1 MKKGYFAAYLGG
13 AATMGIVL
21 ANVGKMAKKYGQ
33 PIKQKKGLSVEKLVI
48 TAEKGLDFITN
59 QHR

>member
-21 ANVGKMAKKYGQ
+21 AKTTKMAKKYGQ
-33 PIKQKKGLSVEKLVI
+33 EIYPKKKIS
-48 TAEKGLDFITN
+48 LDKVSNIANTVLDKIGN
-59 QHR
+59 K

>member
-21 ANVGKMAKKYGQ
+21 ANAGKMAKKYGQ
-33 PIKQKKGLSVEKLVI
+33 DIYPIKKISLDKLSNIANTV
-48 TAEKGLDFITN
+48 LDKIEN
-59 QHR
+59 K